1 MKIHDIINEIRWTKT
16 NEPYS
21 SMVSRMANI
30 NKYETLGSGEY
41 GHVFKHPSMDRAV
54 IKLFAN
60 DRGYAEYLRWMA
72 QNQQNSYVPKIIPYE
87 DGSIIKPYK
96 QVMKTADGILSSRI
110 GMIQLRKLEP
120 ISTAQLFELKKYIFN
135 FLNPDN
141 KTRISVRTHFLFDI
155 RENDLEQIQ
164 QNSREADPDLSNLF
178 TELLRMY
185 RRWGG
190 LDIHNQNLM
199 WDPETNHV
207 VFIDVL
213 SVSK

>member
-21 SMVSRMANI
+21 SMVSRMSNVD
-30 NKYETLGSGEY
+30 KYEFVGSGEY
-41 GHVFKHPSMDRAV
+41 GHVFQHPKLDRTV

-72 QNQQNSYVPKIIPYE
+72 QHQNNRYVPKIIPYE
-87 DGSIIKPYK
+87 DGSIIKPFK
-96 QVMKTADGILSSRI
+96 QLTKTAEGHLSSRI
-110 GMIQLRKLEP
+110 GIIQLRKLEP
-120 ISTAQLFELKKYIFN
+120 ISQAQLLEFKNYLFK
-135 FLNPDN
+135 FLSHDSNMR
-141 KTRISVRTHFLFDI
+141 KSVRSHFLFDI
-155 RENDLEQIQ
+155 RESDLLQIQ
-164 QNSREADPDLSNLF
+164 QNSKSTDSDLSELF

-207 VFIDVL
+207 IFTDVL
-213 SVSK
+213 SVQK